1 MLPICRNLVY
11 PNKTKIMKKL
21 FTFILISFFAAAT
34 FAQSVDLR
42 RKITVTGNAEMEVT
56 PDIIHFSISLK
67 EYLNGKTK
75 VSISTLE
82 NQLQKAVNDAGIAKA
97 DFTIN
102 NLSSYNYVPE
112 KKKNQDFLAS
122 KQYRLKLHDL
132 SKVNKILDA
141 VDDKGIQ
148 STGIDGY
155 DYSGIETL
163 KSDLKLKALKNAQA
177 KASFLLSGIGEKLGG
192 AIDIQE
198 INNEPMQQPVFRSMM
213 MKTASADVT
222 EPDINFKKIKLNY
235 QVQAIFEI
243 VK

>member
-1 MLPICRNLVY
+1 
-11 PNKTKIMKKL
+11 MKKL
-21 FTFILISFFAAAT
+21 LTFILIAFLSAAT
-34 FAQSVDLR
+34 FAQNVDLR
-42 RKITVTGNAEMEVT
+42 RKITVTGNAETEVT
-56 PDIIHFSISLK
+56 PDIIYFSISLK

-112 KKKNQDFLAS
+112 KKKNADFLAS

-132 SKVNKILDA
+132 NKINKILDA

-148 STGIDGY
+148 STGVDGY
-155 DYSGIETL
+155 DYSGIEAL
-163 KSDLKLKALKNAQA
+163 KSELKLKALKNAQA

-213 MKTASADVT
+213 MKTASTEAT
-222 EPDINFKKIKLNY
+222 EPDIDFKKIKLNY
-235 QVQAIFEI
+235 QVQAVFEI

>member
-1 MLPICRNLVY
+1 
-11 PNKTKIMKKL
+11 MKKL
-21 FTFILISFFAAAT
+21 LLLLFLTAIISTT

-42 RKITVTGNAEMEVT
+42 RKITVTGNAETEVT
-56 PDIIHFSISLK
+56 PDIIYFSISLK
-67 EYLNGKTK
+67 EYLNGKNKT
-75 VSISTLE
+75 SISTLE
-82 NQLQKAVNDAGIAKA
+82 SQLQKAVTAAGIAKA

-112 KKKNQDFLAS
+112 KKKNADFLAS
-122 KQYRLKLHDL
+122 KQYRLKLKDL
-132 SKVNKILDA
+132 NKINQILDA

-155 DYSGIETL
+155 NYSGIETL
-163 KSDLKLKALKNAQA
+163 KSELKLKALKAAQA
-177 KASFLLSGIGEKLGG
+177 KATFLLSGIGEKLGG

-213 MKTASADVT
+213 MKTSSADAAT

-235 QVQAIFEI
+235 QVQAVFEI

>member
-1 MLPICRNLVY
+1 MRFYQTNLS
-11 PNKTKIMKKL
+11 IMKKL
-21 FTFILISFFAAAT
+21 LPLLLLVFISAAT

-42 RKITVTGNAEMEVT
+42 RKIQVTGSAETEVT
-56 PDIIHFSISLK
+56 PDIIYFSISLK
-67 EYLNGKTK
+67 EYMNGKTK

-82 NQLQKAVNDAGIAKA
+82 QQLQKAVNAAGIAKA

-112 KKKNQDFLAS
+112 KKKNADFLAA

-132 SKVNKILDA
+132 NKINQILDA

-148 STGIDGY
+148 STGIEGY
-155 DYSGIETL
+155 DYSGIENL
-163 KSDLKLKALKNAQA
+163 KNELKLKALKAAQS
-177 KASFLLSGIGEKLGG
+177 KATFLLSGIGEKLGG

-198 INNEPMQQPVFRSMM
+198 INNEPMQQPVYRSMM
-213 MKTASADVT
+213 MKTATADAT
-222 EPDINFKKIKLNY
+222 EPDIDFKKIKLNY
-235 QVQAIFEI
+235 QVQAVFEI

>member
-1 MLPICRNLVY
+1 
-11 PNKTKIMKKL
+11 MKKL
-21 FTFILISFFAAAT
+21 LTFVLISFFAATT

-42 RKITVTGNAEMEVT
+42 RKITVTGNAETEVT
-56 PDIIHFSISLK
+56 PDIIYFSISLK
-67 EYLNGKTK
+67 EYLNGKSK
-75 VSISTLE
+75 ISISTLE
-82 NQLQKAVNDAGIAKA
+82 NQLEKAVSAAGIAKA

-112 KKKNQDFLAS
+112 KKKNADFLAS

-132 SKVNKILDA
+132 SKINKILDA

-155 DYSGIETL
+155 DYSGIEAL
-163 KSDLKLKALKNAQA
+163 KSELKLKALKAAQT
-177 KASFLLSGIGEKLGG
+177 KAAFLLSGIGEKLGN

-213 MKTASADVT
+213 MKTASSDAV
-222 EPDINFKKIKLNY
+222 ESDIDFKKIKLNY
-235 QVQAIFEI
+235 HIQAVFEI
-243 VK
+243 LK

>member
-1 MLPICRNLVY
+1 
-11 PNKTKIMKKL
+11 MKKL
-21 FTFILISFFAAAT
+21 FIFLVLTTINAAV

-42 RKITVTGNAEMEVT
+42 RKIMVTGSAETEVT
-56 PDIIHFSISLK
+56 PDIIYFSISLK

-75 VSISTLE
+75 VSINTLE
-82 NQLQKAVNDAGIAKA
+82 QQLQKAVNAAGIPKA

-112 KKKNQDFLAS
+112 KKKNADFLAA

-132 SKVNKILDA
+132 NKINQILDA

-148 STGIDGY
+148 STGIDSY

-163 KSDLKLKALKNAQA
+163 KNDLKLKALKAAQA

-192 AIDIQE
+192 AIDVQE
-198 INNEPMQQPVFRSMM
+198 INNESFQQPVFRSMI
-213 MKTASADVT
+213 KTANADT
-222 EPDINFKKIKLNY
+222 AESDIDFKKIKLNY
-235 QVQAIFEI
+235 QVQAVFEI